1 VGRLRLG
8 GPPKLPTLVD
18 SLVINGDQ
26 SVRQLR
32 AVRGQRYRIALE
44 TIRALRVRHVSSGAR
59 PAVTLGSAL
68 YRIGAGYHVLSLQ
81 APSPLSTTEC
91 SQVPRRRI
99 LVGRVRARREWSV
112 GKAP

>member
-1 VGRLRLG
+1 MRYAA
-8 GPPKLPTLVD
+8 
-18 SLVINGDQ
+18 SC
-26 SVRQLR
+26 
-32 AVRGQRYRIALE
+32 YRIALE
-44 TIRALRVRHVSSGAR
+44 TIRALRVRHVSSGGQASCG
-59 PAVTLGSAL
+59 AAL
-68 YRIGAGYHVLSLQ
+68 YRIGASYHVLPLQ